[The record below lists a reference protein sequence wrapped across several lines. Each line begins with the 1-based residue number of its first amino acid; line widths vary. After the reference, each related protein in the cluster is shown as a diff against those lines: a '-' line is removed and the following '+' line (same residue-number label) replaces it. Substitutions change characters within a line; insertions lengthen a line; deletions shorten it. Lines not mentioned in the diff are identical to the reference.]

1 VKLYE
6 LFGEKGYHTC
16 IVTSFGV
23 DFDAYEN
30 MALARL
36 RGAGCHNN
44 LLIAD
49 ANMLGLALGGASAL
63 PRHAGR
69 LYTVTGARARAVF
82 HPKIILQL
90 GRTKGRMI
98 VSSANMT
105 SSGLAGN
112 LEVAGMV
119 EGGGDDSG
127 ESSLIAAGWQFVSR
141 FLDLHQQGTRRQV
154 EWMLA
159 RTPWLRDVSPA
170 ENGVTLADG
179 SVASFLATGGPQGI
193 AEQFLQWLSG
203 ERVHRL
209 ILISPYWDN
218 DLSALHL
225 LQRRTGAAATAVLI
239 DSERRLF
246 PIHALANGSDIGL
259 HDYVGKGDGRFVH
272 GKIVIAQTH
281 ANDHVLYGSANC
293 TLAALGNGNFQ
304 GSNEEACL
312 YRALPAGAAIEALA
326 LAEALE
332 SEKLDR
338 REVPELAA
346 REELPLEEIAG
357 RYPGRF
363 ECVFDTLSWWP
374 PPNVPERC
382 SVELSGLDGETAA
395 IMQDRLPARDDGAV
409 RYALTANPQ
418 PAFARIIYS
427 DGSASARAIVVVLDA
442 LRDEVKD
449 ARSKRLDKAVAGLDG
464 DTEVGLWL
472 LESLNEI
479 EAAEIALREGATR
492 APRRQEA
499 PDRKNDDEAA
509 EDRTLTYEQFIA
521 GRRLRS
527 DGGDLSRSSF
537 AGSEIARVHGYLNRL
552 LAIGEDTQKPANEAD
567 LAKAFD
573 MGDEVAD
580 GADALEGGF
589 SSEDPKRKEGTDAEE
604 QRRRLEATRR
614 RQNRE
619 ELIDAIADLAEQVN
633 DRAKG
638 DGLRPIDIL
647 RLRAIVMVLA
657 AAAWDGKSQT
667 SAFQT
672 LPPAGDKEGSWPR
685 LLGKAL
691 AAYFGGN
698 NPAIRMLRIDDY
710 YEAIPDDILVCW
722 ATCMWSIHAVIA
734 TCEQHRENE
743 TLLNSVRKLR
753 ERIYRLTGLR
763 QEELS
768 DPRIARVF
776 DAMNARFSTRLGL
789 QSSESNLSHERML
802 ADLGRQS

>member
-6 LFGEKGYHTC
+6 LFGEKGFHTC
-16 IVTSFGV
+16 VVTSFGL

-44 LLIAD
+44 LLISD
-49 ANMLGLALGGASAL
+49 ANMLGLALDGASAL

-112 LEVAGMV
+112 LEVAGMI
-119 EGGGDDSG
+119 ETAGDDSG
-127 ESSLIAAGWQFVSR
+127 ETRLIAAGWQFVSK
-141 FLDLHQQGTRRQV
+141 FLDPLQQGTRRQV
-154 EWMLA
+154 EWMRA
-159 RTPWLRDVSPA
+159 RTPWLRDAEPA
-170 ENGVTLADG
+170 GNAVTLADG
-179 SVASFLATGGPQGI
+179 SAASFLATGGGQGI
-193 AEQFLQWLSG
+193 AEQFLQQLGG
-203 ERVHRL
+203 ERVQRL
-209 ILISPYWDN
+209 IFISPYWDD
-218 DLSALHL
+218 DLSGLHF

-246 PIHALANGSDIGL
+246 PARALESGSDIGL
-259 HDYVGKGDGRFVH
+259 YDYRGKGDGRFVH
-272 GKIVIAQTH
+272 AKVVIAQTQAH
-281 ANDHVLYGSANC
+281 DHVLYGSANC
-293 TLAALGNGNFQ
+293 TVAALGNGNFP
-304 GSNEEACL
+304 GANEEACL
-312 YRALPAGAAIEALA
+312 SRALPPGAAIEALG
-326 LAEALE
+326 LAQALE
-332 SEKLDR
+332 GNQLDR
-338 REVPELAA
+338 RNVPELSV
-346 REELPLEEIAG
+346 REELPLDEISG

-374 PPNVPERC
+374 PPNAPE
-382 SVELSGLDGETAA
+382 SSSIELFGPDGATIA
-395 IMQDRLPARDDGAV
+395 IVQDRLPTRDDGAV
-409 RYALTANPQ
+409 RYALAANAR
-418 PAFARIIYS
+418 PAFARLKHG
-427 DGSASARAIVVVLDA
+427 DGGVSARAIIIVLDA
-442 LRDEVKD
+442 LGDEVKD
-449 ARSKRLDKAVAGLDG
+449 ARSKRLEKAVAELDG

-492 APRRQEA
+492 APRRKEA
-499 PDRKNDDEAA
+499 PGRKADESAG

-521 GRRLRS
+521 GRRLWS
-527 DGGDLSRSSF
+527 DGHDLSRSSF

-552 LAIGEDTQKPANEAD
+552 LAIGEEAQIPASEAD

-573 MGDEVAD
+573 LGDEVAD

-589 SSEDPKRKEGTDAEE
+589 AAEDPKRKEETDAEE

-619 ELIDAIADLAEQVN
+619 ELIDAIADLAAQVN
-633 DRAKG
+633 ERAEG
-638 DGLRPIDIL
+638 EGLRAIDIL
-647 RLRAIVMVLA
+647 RLRAMIMVLA
-657 AAAWDGKSQT
+657 AAGSDGKSKT
-667 SAFQT
+667 GTFQV
-672 LPPAGDKEGSWPR
+672 LPPSGDTQGSWPR
-685 LLGKAL
+685 LIGRAL

-698 NPAIRMLRIDDY
+698 HPALRTLRIDDY
-710 YEAIPDDILVCW
+710 YETIPNDILVCW

-734 TCEQHRENE
+734 TCERHREKE
-743 TLLNSVRKLR
+743 TLLNSIRKLR

-763 QEELS
+763 QEEFS

-776 DAMNARFSTRLGL
+776 EAMNTRFAPRLGL
-789 QSSESNLSHERML
+789 EAGQIEACHARTMKE
-802 ADLGRQS
+802 LGVGE